1 MKVNNIQDWLDSHI
15 GGDCNE
21 ASDCLIMLAQVIQ
34 KEVTD
39 LASENKT
46 LRELAQGNSKSEDTS
61 LDDIFDNH
69 GQTIGYGDYY
79 QTETLA
85 DIKIEIMAWHKAER
99 AKLFEQIRSELKLA
113 DGGGEVHVSHVCPQ
127 DNVDCAKFAQRCQT
141 RTWQLEALTRLEQK

>member
-61 LDDIFDNH
+61 LDDIFAPLIDSPNL
-69 GQTIGYGDYY
+69 
-79 QTETLA
+79 TLTSVYWYEA
-85 DIKIEIMAWHKAER
+85 KQSILAWHKAEI
-99 AKLFEQIRSELKLA
+99 AKLFDQIRSEVNSMYELSITDLELRQHQQGVEIPVLGKTEL
-113 DGGGEVHVSHVCPQ
+113 
-127 DNVDCAKFAQRCQT
+127 
-141 RTWQLEALTRLEQK
+141 LEALTRLEQK